1 MSTLSRFRKPSSV
14 QFIDTIEDLI
24 SHTTKYLK
32 RLPKS
37 DRFIWVTDLCSLVK
51 RIGIECISA
60 NAIKEFKIEQ
70 DFANRRD
77 HLQKAL
83 GYLNALDFY
92 LTIVA
97 KDEEKYKAI
106 SKGSNDE
113 DYPFIRWGE
122 LIEKERGLIKG
133 VLKKDEMAFFKK

>member
-1 MSTLSRFRKPSSV
+1 MSTLVRFRNPSGV
-14 QFIDTIEDLI
+14 QFIDTVEELI
-24 SHTTKYLK
+24 SHTTKYLG

-51 RIGIECISA
+51 RIGIECVSA
-60 NAIKEFKIEQ
+60 NTIKDFKIEH
-70 DFANRRD
+70 DFISRRD

-92 LTIVA
+92 LTIIA
-97 KDEEKYKAI
+97 KDESKYNAI
-106 SKGSNDE
+106 VKGSNNE

-122 LIEKERGLIKG
+122 LIDEERKLIKG
-133 VLKKDEMAFFKK
+133 VLKKDEKTFFKQ